1 MNIDDEKDSEGYWDK
16 AAEIATEIG
25 LNFKSRYP
33 DKFDKGEPIYAE
45 DFGQE
50 IIYNA
55 IKYGV
60 DINTEQTKENTE
72 LNTLK
77 FIYPLFGHIY
87 DSWENCDYDIS
98 SEQLTEHQELL
109 EERMKE
115 YQLNNGEGME
125 QFFDANKDVQS
136 KLKSIVWNFEKHDG
150 KLYGVTTA
158 NLTGEIDDKGI
169 SDLKNWISGQNS
181 DGLGEGFEQQ
191 DFDIDEGRL
200 SVSLWDFN
208 GYFIYTEEEFQQYR
222 NTNQNKTVVTER
234 RKPDCE
240 LIGQD
245 GNIFNLMG
253 IASRTLRRNGMADE
267 ATEMCNRIRESG
279 SYEAALCIIGEYVN
293 ITGPDEDMSD
303 NEGFTQSM

>member
-1 MNIDDEKDSEGYWDK
+1 MN
-16 AAEIATEIG
+16 
-25 LNFKSRYP
+25 
-33 DKFDKGEPIYAE
+33 
-45 DFGQE
+45 
-50 IIYNA
+50 
-55 IKYGV
+55 V
-60 DINTEQTKENTE
+60 
-72 LNTLK
+72 LK
-77 FIYPLFGHIY
+77 FYYPLFGHIH

-98 SEQLTEHQELL
+98 SEQLTAHQELL

-115 YQLNNGEGME
+115 YQLCNGEGME
-125 QFFDANKDVQS
+125 QFFDSNADVQS
-136 KLKSIVWNFEKHDG
+136 KLKSIVWGFEEYDG
-150 KLYGVTTA
+150 KLYGVTTV
-158 NLTGEIDDKGI
+158 NLTDEIDDKGI

-222 NTNQNKTVVTER
+222 NSNQNKTIATER

-253 IASRTLRRNGMADE
+253 IASKTLQQNRMADQ
-267 ATEMCNRIRESG
+267 AKEMRDRIYSSN
-279 SYEAALCIIGEYVN
+279 SYVEALCIIGEYVN
-293 ITGPDEDMSD
+293 ITGPNEDMCN
-303 NEGFTQSM
+303 NEEFTQSM